1 MEVEETGSHQ
11 YSRDRGSFEAPS
23 EPSKGETANEVLCWS
38 RFSRCSFC
46 ACQRKISFLWTS
58 PSAPTSGHDHH
69 IAGCLYPA
77 FLFAPTR
84 MNPSDCPTRNA
95 KYPEACVNSFSEG
108 LDFEECLRL
117 SEVNKLRRFASNWVR
132 LVFLLLKTKLRWKNH
147 RDGQSWRFTHYSPST
162 LPASPGPATWG
173 HFADLDFDMSLGF
186 PGEGPAYNHL
196 AIIFHTLFGFW
207 FCPAASLSV
216 GFALALLPGWDSC
229 LSTGHWGVHAVV
241 SHGDAGV
248 FNLRPRD
255 RQDERRAGQRGHI
268 QLTEGRPVLER
279 ASKGREKLIEAF
291 SEWLVETGLTLETFL
306 NPAETDIDGVN
317 ASLQRYGR
325 ALFRAGRPYWTLL

>member
-1 MEVEETGSHQ
+1 MRRKIARRSYFDVPVEGLANPVFNDVVLTSSWRTAGEWRWRRPAHINIHET
-11 YSRDRGSFEAPS
+11 EA
-23 EPSKGETANEVLCWS
+23 VLRLLQS
-38 RFSRCSFC
+38 QAKERPRTRFSVRVDSHV
-46 ACQRKISFLWTS
+46 ALSALAKGRS
-58 PSAPTSGHDHH
+58 PSYGLRPVLGRAAMTMHH

-132 LVFLLLKTKLRWKNH
+132 LVFLLLKTKLPWKNH

-162 LPASPGPATWG
+162 LPASPGPATSG

-229 LSTGHWGVHAVV
+229 LSTGHWG
-241 SHGDAGV
+241 
-248 FNLRPRD
+248 FML
-255 RQDERRAGQRGHI
+255 
-268 QLTEGRPVLER
+268 
-279 ASKGREKLIEAF
+279 
-291 SEWLVETGLTLETFL
+291 
-306 NPAETDIDGVN
+306 
-317 ASLQRYGR
+317 
-325 ALFRAGRPYWTLL
+325 